1 MPVRVVMAAEVTPSP
16 VIVAEVITALTAF
29 MLVNEAEPYP
39 TVVPVRVVIVADVEA
54 IVVIVEDVTVNVV
67 MDAEVDVSV
76 VSVALMPLI

>member
-16 VIVAEVITALTAF
+16 VIVAEVMTALTAF

-39 TVVPVRVVIVADVEA
+39 TVVPVRVVIVA
-54 IVVIVEDVTVNVV
+54 
-67 MDAEVDVSV
+67 EVDVSV